1 MRKEQDL
8 SEGLVEACKSRR
20 GVSSNYLEV
29 ESPPG
34 RLANRPEQY
43 RQFRGGSWLSKTSSN
58 SSRDIEIVAQSHEPQ
73 MKFIFFSARL
83 YTSDFRK
90 FLIEALRAAGHEAW
104 HVRVGRCN
112 KLTSIEGS
120 EEFCGIAGLLGMIR
134 HLRIIGANVYVDSTG
149 AVTPLRSILFRAAL
163 RGGTWCFDIF
173 DNLLYDYRGYRLFK
187 ARISIKLLTHS
198 SRILLVLSS
207 ESLRLF
213 PSARHLDNAA
223 DIPRVNRRDRNFRDL
238 VVLASIDQ
246 RFDFEFV
253 REIARL
259 SPAHRI
265 VIHGHLHD
273 NEISGR
279 RLAELCAQQTNIV
292 YNGKYELD
300 DIPAILDPYAIG
312 LTPYAVGSRLTEFV
326 NPDKYY
332 MFLQGG
338 LEVISTDI
346 PQARRM
352 GERIHLVRSPAEVI
366 EVALRIEQDRTFR
379 KNTDLGPDYSWS
391 RRAHDLVEIVNAAK
405 AGEEGQRAA
414 IQPMLQV
421 SRPVSRLGPVTQ
433 CCKRVGWDRSLR

>member
-1 MRKEQDL
+1 
-8 SEGLVEACKSRR
+8 
-20 GVSSNYLEV
+20 
-29 ESPPG
+29 
-34 RLANRPEQY
+34 
-43 RQFRGGSWLSKTSSN
+43 
-58 SSRDIEIVAQSHEPQ
+58 
-73 MKFIFFSARL
+73 
-83 YTSDFRK
+83 
-90 FLIEALRAAGHEAW
+90 
-104 HVRVGRCN
+104 
-112 KLTSIEGS
+112 
-120 EEFCGIAGLLGMIR
+120 MIR
-134 HLRIIGANVYVDSTG
+134 RLRIIGAKGKIVYVDSTG
-149 AVTPLRSILFRAAL
+149 AVTPVRSILFRAAL

-173 DNLLYDYRGYRLFK
+173 DNLLYNYRGYRLFK

-223 DIPRVNRRDRNFRDL
+223 DIPRVNRGDRNFRDL

-273 NEISGR
+273 KEISGR
-279 RLAELCAQQTNIV
+279 RLAEFCAQQSNIV
-292 YNGKYELD
+292 YNGKYEFD

-346 PQARRM
+346 PPARRM
-352 GERIHLVRSPAEVI
+352 GERIHVVRSPAEVI
-366 EVALRIEQDRTFR
+366 EVAWRIEQDRTFR
-379 KNTDLGPDYSWS
+379 KNTGLGPDYTWS
-391 RRAHDLVEIVNAAK
+391 RRARDLVEIVNAAE
-405 AGEEGQRAA
+405 ADGQRAA
-414 IQPMLQV
+414 IQPMLQE
-421 SRPVSRLGPVTQ
+421 SLGPRHPMLQPSRLGPVTHLIESASGGAT
-433 CCKRVGWDRSLR
+433 RHRIHG